1 VNIDVVTQMHKAQ
14 ITLSSRVTGFDANGD
29 SLVFKLEHRTTTPPG
44 TPPPPGTVS
53 VSVPV
58 NGQATPSTL
67 NPGQS
72 GILTFSASD
81 NTGTVANNV
90 EFTITI
96 DNGLAINSV
105 RPTPSTGSNAASCN
119 PPVPGLGN
127 TNVITCNIAAL
138 GGPKT
143 TNPTITLSVVIGV
156 TAPNRTGLT
165 FLPSA
170 TVNFDGINSAN
181 GTATVSLKVK

>member
-1 VNIDVVTQMHKAQ
+1 M
-14 ITLSSRVTGFDANGD
+14 
-29 SLVFKLEHRTTTPPG
+29 
-44 TPPPPGTVS
+44 
-53 VSVPV
+53 

-96 DNGLAINSV
+96 DNGLTINSIK
-105 RPTPSTGSNAASCN
+105 PTPSTGSNAATCN

-127 TNVITCNIAAL
+127 TNVITCNLAAL

-156 TAPNRTGLT
+156 TAPNRTGVT

-170 TVNFDGINSAN
+170 TVNFDGI
-181 GTATVSLKVK
+181 TTQREQRWVSLKVK